1 MKESMMT
8 EINDIMEKKVVT
20 VERNTPILDAI
31 STLLKHNFTGLPVV
45 DKKGHV
51 VGIIT
56 EKDVLALAMSI
67 HDKTYESDTANA
79 FVEDFM
85 TPDVVTVEVT
95 ETLKQVCSSLM
106 KHSFRRIP
114 IVSKGKLVGL
124 VSRKDIIAYIMNLNG
139 G

>member
-8 EINDIMEKKVVT
+8 EINGIMQTNVIT
-20 VERNTPILDAI
+20 VERKTPILDAI
-31 STLLKHNFTGLPVV
+31 NTLLKHNFTGLPVV

-67 HDKTYESDTANA
+67 HDKTYESNTATA
-79 FVEDFM
+79 RVEDFM

-95 ETLKQVCSSLM
+95 ETLKQVCSNLM
-106 KHSFRRIP
+106 KHPFRRIP

>member
-1 MKESMMT
+1 MT
-8 EINDIMEKKVVT
+8 EINGIMQTNVIT
-20 VERNTPILDAI
+20 VERKTPILDAI
-31 STLLKHNFTGLPVV
+31 NTLLKHNFTGLPVV

-67 HDKTYESDTANA
+67 HDKTYESNTATA
-79 FVEDFM
+79 RVEDFM

-95 ETLKQVCSSLM
+95 ETLKQVCSNLM
-106 KHSFRRIP
+106 KHPFRRIP

>member
-1 MKESMMT
+1 MT
-8 EINDIMEKKVVT
+8 EINDVMQTNVIT
-20 VERNTPILDAI
+20 VERKTPILEAI
-31 STLLKHNFTGLPVV
+31 STLLKYNFTGLPVV

-67 HDKTYESDTANA
+67 YDKTYESNTATA
-79 FVEDFM
+79 CVEDFM

-95 ETLKQVCSSLM
+95 ETLKQVCSNLM
-106 KHSFRRIP
+106 KHPFRRVP

-124 VSRKDIIAYIMNLNG
+124 VSRKDIISYIMNING

>member
-1 MKESMMT
+1 MT
-8 EINDIMEKKVVT
+8 EINDIMETKVIT

-31 STLLKHNFTGLPVV
+31 NTLLKHNFTGLPVV

-67 HDKTYESDTANA
+67 HDKTYESNTATA
-79 FVEDFM
+79 CVKDFM

-95 ETLKQVCSSLM
+95 ETLKQACSNLM
-106 KHSFRRIP
+106 KHPFRRIP

>member
-1 MKESMMT
+1 MMT
-8 EINDIMEKKVVT
+8 EINDIMKTDVIT
-20 VERNTPILDAI
+20 VERKTPILDAI
-31 STLLKHNFTGLPVV
+31 RTLLEHNFTGLPVV
-45 DKKGHV
+45 DKKGYI

-67 HDKTYESDTANA
+67 HDKTYESDTAAAN
-79 FVEDFM
+79 VEDFM

-95 ETLKQVCSSLM
+95 ETLKQVCSNLM
-106 KHSFRRIP
+106 KHPFRRIP